1 MVKSPLLTAKNVAVS
16 LPAMSFLFE
25 QVKITILLSIDYMA
39 AWAGIGTQR
48 RAVKHRTLFRKLC
61 SLTTLATYRCVR
73 SQQNKMWSYW
83 EVKLII
89 SYYLPLRIPPSM
101 HKMQKAYSRILKE
114 SLQGPKASCLTFLVP
129 YYIYILQIM
138 SAIKALSCCIIKCF
152 YV

>member
-73 SQQNKMWSYW
+73 SQQNKMWSY
-83 EVKLII
+83 
-89 SYYLPLRIPPSM
+89 
-101 HKMQKAYSRILKE
+101 
-114 SLQGPKASCLTFLVP
+114 
-129 YYIYILQIM
+129 
-138 SAIKALSCCIIKCF
+138 
-152 YV
+152 